1 MRSLTLYR
9 ECLKLSPRDP
19 NYIPA
24 LEEAAREMALSISEL
39 LPIVHKQ
46 IDELQAKQD
55 FES

>member
-24 LEEAAREMALSISEL
+24 LEEAARQMALSISEL

>member
-1 MRSLTLYR
+1 MKSLTLYR

-19 NYIPA
+19 NYVPA
-24 LEEAAREMALSISEL
+24 LEEAARQMALSISEL

-46 IDELQAKQD
+46 IDKLQAKQD